1 MSTTPSTGRN
11 DAQGRGSDESSFSA
25 HLPLS
30 RHEVDRDYLTRDRP
44 DVFVELLADPATR
57 ILPVWK
63 GRALL
68 APGASAPETDGFG
81 ATGSADGAKSS
92 LALLAPSEVPGDA
105 LLIYLGRS
113 LADDAPEPIGTPLV
127 AAVLS
132 DEQASA
138 VADAEQWGNLRM
150 FATDLS
156 ARDAGLATEAI
167 AIANWHA
174 SHRFSPRTGRPLV
187 SSKGGW
193 VLVDSED
200 GHEIFPR
207 TDPAIIVGVT
217 DADDRLL
224 LGSNALWE
232 KNRFSLLAGFVE
244 PGESLEQA
252 VEREIF
258 EESGVRV
265 TNATYLGS
273 QPWPFPASLML
284 GFRATVDVANPGS
297 LEPDGAEIIDL
308 RWFTRDELASAGDSV
323 ILPGRSS
330 IARAIIEDWYGGEI
344 DD

>member
-1 MSTTPSTGRN
+1 M
-11 DAQGRGSDESSFSA
+11 AK
-25 HLPLS
+25 LPLS
-30 RHEVDRDYLTRDRP
+30 RHRIDRDYLTRERDDLFP
-44 DVFVELLADPATR
+44 QLLGDEQTR
-57 ILPVWK
+57 VLPVWK
-63 GRALL
+63 GRALFADETAL
-68 APGASAPETDGFG
+68 AF
-81 ATGSADGAKSS
+81 
-92 LALLAPSEVPGDA
+92 LAPSAVPPQAD
-105 LLIYLGRS
+105 LVYLGKS
-113 LADDAPEPIGTPLV
+113 LGEGDPEPAGTAFV
-127 AAVLS
+127 AAILDDS
-132 DEQASA
+132 EAEKLASA
-138 VADAEQWGNLRM
+138 DEWGNLRM
-150 FATDLS
+150 FATGLS
-156 ARDAGLATEAI
+156 DRDAGLATEAL

-174 SHRFSPRTGRPLV
+174 SHRFSPRTGRPLKAV
-187 SSKGGW
+187 KGGW
-193 VLVDSED
+193 VRVDPDD

-217 DADDRLL
+217 DAEDRLL

-265 TNATYLGS
+265 TDPVYLGS

-284 GFRATVDVANPGS
+284 GFRATVDPVDPGT

-308 RWFTRDELASAGDSV
+308 RWFTRAELAAAGDSV

-330 IARAIIEDWYGGEI
+330 IARAIIEDWYGSEI